1 MRHRI
6 ASLAS
11 LLLVSTSLVLGQAGQ
26 WQSMDGPYVNETRY
40 HARLSTGE
48 RTFVGSLSG
57 TFRSIDNGASWTR
70 VAPATSTVQA
80 LYKGTGDVLYTT
92 GTIPNTG
99 RQNQGIVYGAF
110 RSTDKGATWVDIGS
124 GYNLRL
130 LPGRG
135 DTLYRTIGRTDI
147 VLGAMTISVSTD
159 RGNSWVTVAEPIYSG
174 PATGYS
180 SLYLQQGELYSL
192 MTNGAFPDA
201 TARSRDG
208 GKTWQLILGSYIIY
222 SPPGHLL
229 AHRREWGSY
238 QPLPSANLDYSSDN
252 GTTWNTVLHADSSF
266 SSIID
271 NGQGTILVLSQ
282 PGGIVK
288 RSTNKGATWVTL
300 NAGMPGEG
308 LRSIAFL
315 GLTKIIGIG
324 KEGHIFRSLDFGT
337 SWQEV
342 VDNAHSLPLRSL
354 QPSIDSILVA
364 ADFRGDWIESSD
376 AGSSWTERSLR
387 YDLQKMTSI
396 ATLPSGSIVAGSM
409 LSLHWKRAGMPWS
422 SGTGAGPVWT
432 IGYDG
437 HQHIYTGSGRHA
449 SDGLTFNGSL
459 NRIDTAG
466 ATVKYIA
473 GGSLTYYYSYPDWYS
488 VVPMSHDRIV
498 TGWATRIATYSD
510 TSYDVRISSP
520 AGTGNFSA
528 LLRGPSSV
536 LFAGNTGSGVYRS
549 SDSGATWTQVNSGL
563 TDQSI
568 NSLARDSAGQIYAG
582 ASQGVFRSSDDGASW
597 TSISNGLPAAAIQA
611 LAISGAGHM
620 YAGTPAG
627 IYINTGTVWKRWS
640 DGLTVQDVPALAID
654 RDQNILAATWGAGI
668 YSRPAFSIPAPM
680 HFTTV
685 QTSPVLSDASLAR
698 ATVWGD
704 YDGDGDP
711 DLFIAN
717 AGGTNNQLY
726 RYDGWPTGFT
736 KVTVGTIVNDGGDSR
751 DAAWGDYDN
760 DGHVD
765 MLVVNYDVSPF
776 LYHNNG
782 NGSFTKVTAGS
793 IVADAAAC
801 TGAAWAD
808 YDNDGLLDLFITR
821 TGNQNNS
828 LFHNN
833 GGGSFTKVLAGDPVI
848 DGGNSE
854 GCSWGDYDNDGYVDL
869 YVANAGQTG
878 FLYHNNGN
886 GTFTRIHTT
895 ATTSVTGQARSCGWV
910 DINNDGQLDLWISN
924 GDRAPLLLYRNDGNA
939 QFTEILGGYV
949 WTDATTSRPVAWGD
963 FDNDGDLD
971 IFIAGRKAISV
982 AYINDGTG
990 QFTRVAAGMPMV
1002 GLDLDGPVSWVDYSG
1017 DGNLDLLVANTVG
1030 PRQLYW
1036 SDGIGRSAL
1045 RVRCAGT
1052 LSDSRGVGAR
1062 VAIKATIGGKTSW
1075 YYRTATGRDDLSMH
1089 FGLGDATTVD
1099 SVVVRWPIAGVQV
1112 LAPVDVD
1119 ANLVVTEPAIRNL
1132 PLLVYPP
1139 HRSVD
1144 IPTTTTLRWRSIAG
1158 ATAYHLQVSTDSL
1171 FSSFEYNDST
1181 TVDTTKNLGP
1191 FAQSANFFWRVR
1203 AKGSFITT
1211 PWTDTWRFT
1220 TVMPIPD
1227 SPVLASPAQ
1236 GAGHQWISG
1245 FLSWRVNSRASRY
1258 HIQMATDSLYAVLL
1272 INDSTLADT
1281 SRAYSGAFDSRYY
1294 WHVRAINGSGSSA
1307 FSSSRAFNTVLPP
1320 PLAPVLKGP
1329 ALNSNIESQTAML
1342 TWIKPARGE
1351 QYQLQVAYDSLLTTR
1366 FLNDSALTDTMRSIS
1381 VTPGKSYSWRV
1392 RASGEGGFGPYSTI
1406 WSFNSILATPVQIT
1420 PLNNATNLPRSLTIK
1435 WHPVAGAETYRL
1447 QVSTDSTFAGSLL
1460 LDDSIHV
1467 DTTAALPTLGEHIQ
1481 YFWRVR
1487 AQTESVSGVYS
1498 PAWRFRTA
1506 LGIPGLAQPAD
1517 KALNLPISVSL
1528 TWHPVGNATGYHL
1541 QMATSASL
1549 DSGIVVND
1557 SLIVDTTRVMSGL
1570 LYNTQYYWR
1579 VKGRTLSGSGE
1590 FSPAWWFRTVQVQPS
1605 KPELSHPLS
1614 NSALNTNVIAFVWR
1628 KATPDVVRY
1637 WHELST
1643 DSIFFIKTMD
1653 STLTDTT
1660 YLRTGIPNGTYWWRV
1675 RANNSAGWGA
1685 FSDVRK
1691 FSVTVT
1697 GIDDARDIPTVYSLD
1712 QNYPNPF
1719 NPTTIIRFGLPAA
1732 SHVSLIV
1739 YNTLGQEVKRFLD
1752 EPLEA
1757 GYHVMQFDGARLSSG
1772 VYFYRLMAGNFVET
1786 KRFLLIK

>member
-1 MRHRI
+1 MCVRRMLPVFCLW
-6 ASLAS
+6 SLPFLAS
-11 LLLVSTSLVLGQAGQ
+11 AQTT
-26 WQSMDGPYVNETRY
+26 WQSMDGPYRNETRY
-40 HARLSTGE
+40 HIRYADGT
-48 RTFVGSLSG
+48 RTLL
-57 TFRSIDNGASWTR
+57 
-70 VAPATSTVQA
+70 APSS
-80 LYKGTGDVLYTT
+80 
-92 GTIPNTG
+92 NTYSSADG
-99 RQNQGIVYGAF
+99 
-110 RSTDKGATWVDIGS
+110 
-124 GYNLRL
+124 
-130 LPGRG
+130 
-135 DTLYRTIGRTDI
+135 
-147 VLGAMTISVSTD
+147 
-159 RGNSWVTVAEPIYSG
+159 GNSWILIGTPPPNVRSVSVAPNGKIYAIANIGSLTGRPSDGMAQSLFVSADRGRTWTSTYTSYGLEDPAFAGGDTVYVLSNTISGAYLRGRAALSSNGGTTWKSILATPDQWLGGYDRVEVQGRNVFVYESGWWGVT
-174 PATGYS
+174 THR
-180 SLYLQQGELYSL
+180 
-192 MTNGAFPDA
+192 TTDA
-201 TARSRDG
+201 G
-208 GKTWQLILGSYIIY
+208 QTWQTLDYISYVT
-222 SPPGHLL
+222 SLSDHHLL
-229 AHRREWGSY
+229 AEWHEPYKTKSR
-238 QPLPSANLDYSSDN
+238 LDYSSD
-252 GTTWNTVLHADSSF
+252 D
-266 SSIID
+266 
-271 NGQGTILVLSQ
+271 
-282 PGGIVK
+282 
-288 RSTNKGATWVTL
+288 GATWTTTFASDSGVAVSAFDR
-300 NAGMPGEG
+300 NGVVMAISKPGNQI
-308 LRSIAFL
+308 LRSTDAGKTWIVAGAGPISDPIVSMRFL
-315 GLTKIIGIG
+315 GKTRLLATTRSGAFYRSMNWGSSWDPILTPSGVQLQG
-324 KEGHIFRSLDFGT
+324 
-337 SWQEV
+337 
-342 VDNAHSLPLRSL
+342 SL
-354 QPSIDSILVA
+354 QPSFDSLLVSVTNL
-364 ADFRGDWIESSD
+364 RGHWIESSD
-376 AGSSWTERSLR
+376 GGISWNQQSFSYAGSRIASL
-387 YDLQKMTSI
+387 TV
-396 ATLPSGSIVAGSM
+396 LPSNSIIAGCSDGLRKKSGSSPWSDPEPTGSVWG
-409 LSLHWKRAGMPWS
+409 LGYTGGKDLFAATGETGISIFGS
-422 SGTGAGPVWT
+422 SGT
-432 IGYDG
+432 
-437 HQHIYTGSGRHA
+437 
-449 SDGLTFNGSL
+449 LL
-459 NRIDTAG
+459 KIDTSLTESSATMLAG
-466 ATVKYIA
+466 GTGKWSQPRPDFYSVLPLADGTIISGWGTRIWGA
-473 GGSLTYYYSYPDWYS
+473 GSLTAS
-488 VVPMSHDRIV
+488 
-498 TGWATRIATYSD
+498 
-510 TSYDVRISSP
+510 
-520 AGTGNFSA
+520 GNFTSITQDMS
-528 LLRGPSSV
+528 GV
-536 LFAGNTGSGVYRS
+536 LFAGNQA
-549 SDSGATWTQVNSGL
+549 D
-563 TDQSI
+563 
-568 NSLARDSAGQIYAG
+568 
-582 ASQGVFRSSDDGASW
+582 GVFRSSDNGTNWAPVNSGLTNLSIYALARDSINQVYAATYRGVFRTSNSGQSW
-597 TSISNGLPAAAIQA
+597 INISNGLPSAPTQAIA
-611 LAISGAGHM
+611 VSPEGILYVGTSAGV
-620 YAGTPAG
+620 YVNNGTFWEP
-627 IYINTGTVWKRWS
+627 WS
-640 DGLTVQDVPALAID
+640 DGLAVQDVPAIAVD
-654 RDQNILAATWGAGI
+654 RDQSVLAGTWGGGMF
-668 YSRPAFSIPAPM
+668 SRPQFSFPTPM
-680 HFTTV
+680 NFTTV
-685 QTSPVLSDASLAR
+685 TSSPILSDLSDAR

-717 AGGTNNQLY
+717 AGSTNNQLY

-765 MLVVNYDVSPF
+765 ILVVNYDVSPF

-793 IVADAAAC
+793 IVADAASC
-801 TGAAWAD
+801 TGVAWAD

-833 GGGSFTKVLAGDPVI
+833 GGGSFTKVLAGDPVT

-869 YVANAGQTG
+869 YVANAGQAG

-963 FDNDGDLD
+963 FDNDGDMD
-971 IFIAGRKAISV
+971 FFVAGRKARSV
-982 AYINDGTG
+982 AYINDGAG
-990 QFTRVAAGMPMV
+990 NFTRIASGMPLV
-1002 GLDLDGPVSWVDYSG
+1002 GRDMDGPASWADYSG

-1052 LSDSRGVGAR
+1052 LSDSRGVGTR
-1062 VAIKATIGGKTSW
+1062 VAIKATIGGRTSW
-1075 YYRTATGRDDLSMH
+1075 SYRTPTGRDDVSMH
-1089 FGLGDATTVD
+1089 FGLGDATAVD
-1099 SVVVRWPIAGVQV
+1099 SLVVRWPIAGVQV

-1119 ANLVVTEPAIRNL
+1119 ANLVITEPAIRNL

-1342 TWIKPARGE
+1342 TWIKPARSE

-1739 YNTLGQEVKRFLD
+1739 YNTLGQEVRMLFNQPMD
-1752 EPLEA
+1752 A
-1757 GYHVMQFDGARLSSG
+1757 GYQTLRFDGVGLPSG
-1772 VYFYRLMAGNFVET
+1772 MYFYRLRAGAFVET
-1786 KRFLLIK
+1786 KRLLLIK